1 MVWFEEI
8 MRDKEW
14 KLRTLARKEEIGE
27 LEGTKGRES
36 WFSMGRNK
44 AHF

>member
-14 KLRTLARKEEIGE
+14 KLRTLARKEIGE